1 MVLKLHN
8 SFSRSTEEFIP
19 LNNEVVTLYTCGPT
33 VYNYPHIGN
42 YRAYIFG
49 DILKRVLVHN
59 GYTVKHI
66 MNITDVDDKTIRNSQ
81 MEGKPLREF
90 TNFFI
95 EEFYKDRDML
105 NIIPASLYTRAT
117 DYIDEMVT
125 LIEKLIEKNHAYKGE
140 DGSIYFKI
148 SSFKEYGSLTHLDLS
163 QLEKNASG
171 RMNADE
177 YDKDNAKD
185 FALWKA
191 WDKNDGDVFWET
203 RLGKGH
209 PGWHIECSAMS
220 MKNLGETIDIHT
232 GGIDNM
238 FPHHENE
245 IAQSECTTGKQF
257 VRYWMHNQWLLVDG
271 KKMAKSANNFYTLR
285 DIIERGYNPLA
296 YRYLNLLSKYGV
308 PLNFT
313 WESLEAAQN
322 AYKKILKYYQSL
334 DNVASGEIDT
344 DYAKKFFDA
353 INDDLNTPQALGIV
367 WKMIGDTSI
376 DNESKKATLLKFDEI
391 LGLGLNNLKKVSIPK
406 DIEKLVADREDARK
420 SGDWDK
426 SDKIREEILKQG
438 FNIKDTEDGPR
449 VTAI

>member
-8 SFSRSTEEFIP
+8 SFTRETEEFEP
-19 LNNEVVTLYTCGPT
+19 LNSEVVTLYTCGPT

-49 DILKRVLVHN
+49 DILKRVLMYN
-59 GYTVKHI
+59 GYSVKHV
-66 MNITDVDDKTIRNSQ
+66 MNLTDVDDKTIRDSKAA
-81 MEGKPLREF
+81 GKSLREF
-90 TNFFI
+90 TDFFI

-105 NIIPASLYTRAT
+105 HIIPASLYTRAT
-117 DYIDEMVT
+117 DYIDEMVA
-125 LIEKLIEKNHAYKGE
+125 LIEKLVQSGHAYKGE
-140 DGSIYFKI
+140 DNSIYFKI

-177 YDKDNAKD
+177 YEKDNAQD

-191 WDKNDGDVFWET
+191 WDENDGGVFWET

-245 IAQSECTTGKQF
+245 IAQSECATGKQF

-271 KKMAKSANNFYTLR
+271 KKMSKSANNFYTLR
-285 DIIERGYNPLA
+285 DIIKRGYNPLS

-313 WESLEAAQN
+313 WESLDAAQN
-322 AYKKILKYYQSL
+322 AHKKIVEYYQSL
-334 DNVASGEIDT
+334 DSVASGEIDNE
-344 DYAKKFFDA
+344 YANKFLNA

-367 WKMIGDTSI
+367 WKMIGDASI
-376 DNESKKATLLKFDEI
+376 NNESKKATLLKFDEV
-391 LGLGLNNLKKVSIPK
+391 LGFGLSNIKKAYIPK
-406 DIEKLVADREDARK
+406 EIEKLVADREIARNN
-420 SGDWDK
+420 GDWDT
-426 SDKIREEILKQG
+426 SDKIREEILRQG
-438 FNIKDTEDGPR
+438 FSIKDTEEGPR

>member
-49 DILKRVLVHN
+49 DILKRVLVYN

-125 LIEKLIEKNHAYKGE
+125 LIEKLVESGHAYKGE

-232 GGIDNM
+232 GGIDNI

-245 IAQSECTTGKQF
+245 IAQSECATGKQF
-257 VRYWMHNQWLLVDG
+257 VRYWLHNQWLLVDG
-271 KKMAKSANNFYTLR
+271 TKMAKSANNFYTLR
-285 DIIERGYNPLA
+285 DIIEREYNPLA

-313 WESLEAAQN
+313 WESLGAAQN
-322 AYKKILKYYQSL
+322 AYKKLVEYYML
-334 DNVASGEIDT
+334 LVDIKVGGIDT
-344 DYAKKFFDA
+344 TYANKFIDA

>member
-8 SFSRSTEEFIP
+8 SFSRKVEEFKP
-19 LNNEVVTLYTCGPT
+19 LNDDVVTLYTCGPT

-49 DILKRVLVHN
+49 DILKRVLLYN
-59 GYTVKHI
+59 GYSVKHV
-66 MNITDVDDKTIRNSQ
+66 MNLTDVDDKTIRDSKA
-81 MEGKPLREF
+81 EGKSLKEF
-90 TNFFI
+90 TDFYI

-105 NIIPASLYTRAT
+105 SILPATLYTRAT
-117 DYIDEMVT
+117 EYIEEMVN
-125 LIEKLIEKNHAYKGE
+125 LIEKLLENGHAYKGD
-140 DGSIYFKI
+140 DGSVYFKI
-148 SSFKEYGSLTHLDLS
+148 SSFEKYGALTHLDLS
-163 QLEKNASG
+163 KLETNASG
-171 RMNADE
+171 RMKADE
-177 YDKDNAKD
+177 YEKDSAQD

-191 WDKNDGDVFWET
+191 WDKNDGDVYWET

-209 PGWHIECSAMS
+209 PGWHIECSTMS

-245 IAQSECTTGKQF
+245 IAQSECSTGKQF

-285 DIIERGYNPLA
+285 DVIGHGYDPLS

-322 AYKKILKYYQSL
+322 AYKKLTEYYRSIMDL
-334 DNVASGEIDT
+334 DDGEIHAE
-344 DYAKKFFDA
+344 YNEKFLEA
-353 INDDLNTPQALGIV
+353 VNDDLNTPQAVGIV
-367 WKMIGDTSI
+367 WGMLNDTSVS
-376 DNESKKATLLKFDEI
+376 DESKKSTLLKFDEI
-391 LGLGLNNLKKVSIPK
+391 LGLGLSKIKKIDIPAEIKKLISLREEARHNN
-406 DIEKLVADREDARK
+406 
-420 SGDWDK
+420 DWEK
-426 SDKIREEILKQG
+426 SDKIREEILNQG
-438 FNIKDTEDGPR
+438 FSLKDTENGTE
-449 VTAI
+449 VTII

>member
-8 SFSRSTEEFIP
+8 SFSRSTEEFKP
-19 LNNEVVTLYTCGPT
+19 LNSEVVTLYTCGPT

-49 DILKRVLVHN
+49 DILKRVLMYN
-59 GYTVKHI
+59 GYNVKHV
-66 MNITDVDDKTIRNSQ
+66 MNLTDVDDKTIRDSRVV
-81 MEGKPLREF
+81 GKSLKEF
-90 TNFFI
+90 TDFFI
-95 EEFYKDRDML
+95 AEFYKDRDML
-105 NIIPASLYTRAT
+105 HIIPASLYTRAT
-117 DYIDEMVT
+117 DYIEEMVT
-125 LIEKLIEKNHAYKGE
+125 LIEKLIESGHAYKGE
-140 DGSIYFKI
+140 DNSIYFRI
-148 SSFKEYGSLTHLDLS
+148 SSFNKYGSLTHLDLS

-177 YDKDNAKD
+177 YEKDNAQD

-191 WDKNDGDVFWET
+191 WDENDGDVFWET

-245 IAQSECTTGKQF
+245 IAQSECATGKQF

-271 KKMAKSANNFYTLR
+271 KKMSKSANNFYTLR
-285 DIIERGYNPLA
+285 DIIDRGYDPLS

-322 AYKKILKYYQSL
+322 AYKKIVEYYQSL
-334 DNVASGEIDT
+334 DSVASGEIDNE
-344 DYAKKFFDA
+344 YANKFLNA

-367 WKMIGDTSI
+367 WKMIGDASI
-376 DNESKKATLLKFDEI
+376 NNESKKATLLKFDEV
-391 LGLGLNNLKKVSIPK
+391 LGFGLSNIKKAYIPK
-406 DIEKLVADREDARK
+406 EIEKLVADREIARNN
-420 SGDWDK
+420 GDWDT
-426 SDKIREEILKQG
+426 SDKIREEIIKQG
-438 FNIKDTEDGPR
+438 FNIKDTEEGPK